1 MPDGVDGGPEQEQ
14 VVESMQ
20 MRETKDLAATAL
32 SEPDEAYNN
41 PEVAF
46 LKQNWITDAIQKLE
60 GPESAVISAADANI
74 SFPKQ
79 RAFLE
84 AYLRH
89 LGTPLKYDE
98 IYNHVRTK
106 GNNLPRIP
114 EGQQLDFPTDPRVAW
129 VERTGGRGM
138 ILTTTKIDGVQV
150 ELDAHRVADGP
161 TAGWLHP
168 VLHLSTK

>member
-1 MPDGVDGGPEQEQ
+1 MSDGVDGGPEQGQ

-20 MRETKDLAATAL
+20 MRETKNVAATAL

-60 GPESAVISAADANI
+60 GPERSVISAADANI

-84 AYLRH
+84 AYLKH
-89 LGTPLKYDE
+89 LGTPLKYND
-98 IYNHVRTK
+98 IYNLVRTK
-106 GNNLPRIP
+106 GSTLPRIP

-129 VERTGGRGM
+129 VESTGGRGK
-138 ILTTTKIDGVQV
+138 LVSTTKIDGMQV
-150 ELDAHRVADGP
+150 VIDADKVADGP
-161 TAGWLHP
+161 TTGLAHP
-168 VLHLSTK
+168 VLYFST